1 MSCLNSFGSTKNL
14 KFWRIR
20 KHQDKGAVTYYVT
33 AERGEVVSKMLMHDY
48 GGREGGW
55 PNYDISKQVFLQ
67 SKMVL
72 KQKATNNYL
81 PYIFALPS

>member
-1 MSCLNSFGSTKNL
+1 MP
-14 KFWRIR
+14 
-20 KHQDKGAVTYYVT
+20 
-33 AERGEVVSKMLMHDY
+33 MHDY
-48 GGREGGW
+48 GVREGGW

-81 PYIFALPS
+81 LYIFALPS

>member
-1 MSCLNSFGSTKNL
+1 MP
-14 KFWRIR
+14 
-20 KHQDKGAVTYYVT
+20 
-33 AERGEVVSKMLMHDY
+33 MHDY

-81 PYIFALPS
+81 LYIFALPS